1 MNLKR
6 TMMELTTGSVR
17 SLARFFRRMAAIATG
32 KKEERTMEDYLK
44 CPTDETYLRL
54 LKSRNPEKY
63 SRMSKTTLNRLARL
77 LDFVINF
84 SRGLIRVSP
93 DNSKNQDEVLR
104 VILGRDLSFDKPK
117 ARYTALKETLIA
129 LREFGYS
136 WHTKNGMVHVY
147 DVVEDGGA
155 DDDDAD
161 TVGTTSTT
169 TTVRVFYN
177 GDCSELPTKNTP
189 PEKCGKKKAGQ
200 KTVAESVAE
209 ANRCPCHKGDSDKKS
224 DGTGSLLGDLAMAKL
239 TLDIA
244 DSQLM
249 SVAKS
254 VAESGHCSCRKGVS
268 DKKSDGMGSLL
279 GGLTA
284 VGLTLDIVD
293 SLITSAV
300 GRLKHGD
307 RK

>member
-6 TMMELTTGSVR
+6 TMLELTTGSVR
-17 SLARFFRRMAAIATG
+17 GLARFFRRMVAIATG

-63 SRMSKTTLNRLARL
+63 SRMSKTTLNRMARL

-93 DNSKNQDEVLR
+93 DNSKNQDELLR

-117 ARYTALKETLIA
+117 ARYEALKETLIA

-147 DVVEDGGA
+147 DVAVDDGA
-155 DDDDAD
+155 DDDAD

-177 GDCSELPTKNTP
+177 GDCSELSEKNTP

-200 KTVAESVAE
+200 KTVAERAAE
-209 ANRCPCHKGDSDKKS
+209 ANRCPCHKGGSDKKS
-224 DGTGSLLGDLAMAKL
+224 EGTGSLLEDLTMAKL

-254 VAESGHCSCRKGVS
+254 VAESGHCSCRKRDS
-268 DKKSDGMGSLL
+268 DKKSDSTGSLL

>member
-6 TMMELTTGSVR
+6 TMIDVTTGSVR
-17 SLARFFRRMAAIATG
+17 GLARFFRRMVEIATG

-63 SRMSKTTLNRLARL
+63 SRMSKTTLNRMARL

-93 DNSKNQDEVLR
+93 NNSKNQDEVLR

-117 ARYTALKETLIA
+117 ARYAALKETLIA

-155 DDDDAD
+155 DDDAD

-177 GDCSELPTKNTP
+177 GDCSELPAKNTP
-189 PEKCGKKKAGQ
+189 PEKCGKKKAGH
-200 KTVAESVAE
+200 KTVAESVAD

-224 DGTGSLLGDLAMAKL
+224 DGTGSLLEDLTMAKL

-254 VAESGHCSCRKGVS
+254 VAESGHCPCRKSDS
-268 DKKSDGMGSLL
+268 DKKSDGTGSLL

-284 VGLTLDIVD
+284 VGLTLNAVD
-293 SLITSAV
+293 SLITSALV
-300 GRLKHGD
+300 RLKHVD

>member
-1 MNLKR
+1 
-6 TMMELTTGSVR
+6 MMELTTGSVR
-17 SLARFFRRMAAIATG
+17 SLARFFRRMAEIATG

-63 SRMSKTTLNRLARL
+63 SRMSKTTLNRMARL

-147 DVVEDGGA
+147 DVVEDDGA
-155 DDDDAD
+155 DDYAD

-177 GDCSELPTKNTP
+177 GDCGELSEKNTP
-189 PEKCGKKKAGQ
+189 PEKCGKKKKAGQ

-209 ANRCPCHKGDSDKKS
+209 ANRCPCHKGGSDKKS
-224 DGTGSLLGDLAMAKL
+224 DGTGSLLEDITMAKL

-249 SVAKS
+249 SIAKS
-254 VAESGHCSCRKGVS
+254 VAESGHCSCRKGDS
-268 DKKSDGMGSLL
+268 DKKSDGTGSLL

-284 VGLTLDIVD
+284 VGLTLTAVD
-293 SLITSAV
+293 SLITSALV
-300 GRLKHGD
+300 RLKHGD